1 MDRKDAA
8 SVLKTFDACMA
19 AFIPWML
26 SKMYRTSLFGPIA
39 LIQKVLAVMR
49 AKKSGAIINVSFIA
63 AYEASVANGFYAS
76 SKAASS

>member
-1 MDRKDAA
+1 MDLKDAA

-26 SKMYRTSLFGPIA
+26 SELYSTNLFGLIA
-39 LIQKVLAVMR
+39 LIQKVLAVMCT
-49 AKKSGAIINVSFIA
+49 KKSGAIIGVSFIA
-63 AYEASVANGFYAS
+63 GCEASVASGFYAS